1 MREREREKE
10 GTGNC
15 FPNRVACFVRIKKQL
30 GDFTTFPFVLG
41 SHNAQAHILEEAFK
55 LQIPDAK
62 LLLFLFELLC

>member
-1 MREREREKE
+1 MFCED
-10 GTGNC
+10 
-15 FPNRVACFVRIKKQL
+15 KKQL

-62 LLLFLFELLC
+62 LLLSLFELLC